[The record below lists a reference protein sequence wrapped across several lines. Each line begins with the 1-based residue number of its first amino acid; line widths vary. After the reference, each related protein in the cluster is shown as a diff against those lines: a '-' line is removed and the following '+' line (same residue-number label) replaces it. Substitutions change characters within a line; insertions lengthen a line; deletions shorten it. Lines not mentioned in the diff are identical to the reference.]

1 MLDYTIEAKVLF
13 LVHFGNEHRWKE
25 IEFFCFSVY
34 VPKMKLFRLN
44 LLSWRNKLYNP
55 RTLPLDNFDKITMTQ
70 GLLSYSEAFSC
81 EGHKVK

>member
-44 LLSWRNKLYNP
+44 LLSWRNKC
-55 RTLPLDNFDKITMTQ
+55 I
-70 GLLSYSEAFSC
+70 
-81 EGHKVK
+81 